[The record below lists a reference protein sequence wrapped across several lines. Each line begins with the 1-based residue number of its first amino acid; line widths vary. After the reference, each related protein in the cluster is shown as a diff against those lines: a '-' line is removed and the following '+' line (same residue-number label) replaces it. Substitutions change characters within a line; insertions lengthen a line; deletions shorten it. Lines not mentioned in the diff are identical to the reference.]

1 MGKLTAFERA
11 WQFMSKNTPKWASEV
26 NFVDRAA
33 KDAELLSN
41 SFTKVGEK
49 EAAELEKLGKGN
61 IGEFVEKTGKEKRAF
76 TRAKS
81 KYGFENPT
89 SRRGLNGR
97 YKRSI
102 EIPKYGENNSYADYI
117 AKQREAMAAAEEAS
131 AAERAVGPNTRFGVQ
146 PRRGSFSTKGIRY
159 ANGEAAKAE
168 EALERSDRAS
178 GLAEKRARL
187 LEQKRAGLTGRAKS
201 FLDRHKFATGLVAGF
216 GGGALASGLLHG
228 DGQKL
233 PPGFQVD
240 PETGAIIGP
249 DGQIYDP
256 QTGEIIGGA
265 DTGDV
270 NYLPGMGE
278 DDEEYPEEGSPEFNG
293 FHSREEEMAA
303 VAQVQQHLNDRGF
316 SLRVDGMWG
325 PKTQAAYEA
334 AQRGVNPKK
343 KKSSRPSG
351 DLSYHSPSV
360 DNYKVVPMV
369 QI

>member
-1 MGKLTAFERA
+1 MGIIQGIEAGLKFLN
-11 WQFMSKNTPKWASEV
+11 KNGKNAEKAV
-26 NFVDRAA
+26 
-33 KDAELLSN
+33 KEAELLSN
-41 SFTKVGEK
+41 SFSKVSEK
-49 EAAELEKLGKGN
+49 GAAELEKLGKGN

-76 TRAKS
+76 TQAKS
-81 KYGFENPT
+81 KYGFENPI

-102 EIPKYGENNSYADYI
+102 EIPKYDKTNSYADYI
-117 AKQREAMAAAEEAS
+117 AKQREAMAAAEEA
-131 AAERAVGPNTRFGVQ
+131 AKAEEAAAKAKKLTGRAER
-146 PRRGSFSTKGIRY
+146 
-159 ANGEAAKAE
+159 AE

-187 LEQKRAGLTGRAKS
+187 LKQKRAGLTGRAKS
-201 FLDRHKFATGLVAGF
+201 FLERHKFATGLVAGY
-216 GGGALASGLLHG
+216 GGGALAAGLIYG
-228 DGQKL
+228 DRQKL

-270 NYLPGMGE
+270 NYLPGMGT
-278 DDEEYPEEGSPEFNG
+278 DEEENPKEGSPEFNG
-293 FHSREEEMAA
+293 FHSKEEEMAA
-303 VAQVQQHLNDRGF
+303 VAQVQQHLNDKGF

-343 KKSSRPSG
+343 NRSSRPSG
-351 DLSYHSPSV
+351 DLSYYSPAV